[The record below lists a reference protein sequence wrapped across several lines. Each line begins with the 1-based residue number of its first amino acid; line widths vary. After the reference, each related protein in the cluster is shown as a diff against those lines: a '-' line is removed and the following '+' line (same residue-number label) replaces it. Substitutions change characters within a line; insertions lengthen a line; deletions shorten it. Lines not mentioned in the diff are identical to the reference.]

1 MIQRTNEV
9 VISITSQFKL
19 TINPQQDIESPL
31 YELNI
36 GLQPI
41 KFQLERLQIQQMM
54 DFGRK
59 NIMRNEMIVKT
70 IAKKSK
76 IKVS

>member
-1 MIQRTNEV
+1 
-9 VISITSQFKL
+9 
-19 TINPQQDIESPL
+19 
-31 YELNI
+31 
-36 GLQPI
+36 
-41 KFQLERLQIQQMM
+41 MM

-76 IKVS
+76 LKASEEEKKKFREIYQQFISSNF